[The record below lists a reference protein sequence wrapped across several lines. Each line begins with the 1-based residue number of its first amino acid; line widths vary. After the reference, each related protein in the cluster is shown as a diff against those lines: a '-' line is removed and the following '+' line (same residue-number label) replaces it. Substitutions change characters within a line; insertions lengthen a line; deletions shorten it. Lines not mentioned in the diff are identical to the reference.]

1 MENREEKRGDIKGVA
16 GPDTVREAA
25 TVAGEAERKARRR
38 GPTTVRVFPRALR
51 LEGVKGREDAL
62 RETLRASQMFCGLGE
77 AELKKIAQL
86 AQEKGYEAGDVIFT
100 EGVFLDHFYIITE
113 GKVALEKML
122 SFGAQWQRKATID
135 VITPGQALGASALG
149 ERQMSTSSARCL
161 VKTKVIAIEAQK
173 LRLLLEADATLG
185 MRILHRAVDVFRGR
199 FLHATD
205 RLAHILAI
213 ASHDL
218 KAPLGA
224 AESYLQVTLG
234 GFAGELNEKQRNM
247 LLRSSERIRSLL
259 NLIDDILDISRIDAA
274 EWKLE
279 PTSLNK
285 VVESCLENVRP
296 QAQNKDIH
304 LQTQLPAEDVV
315 IPGAAGRLEQAITN
329 LVSNAVKYTP
339 PGGKVTL
346 QMRSED
352 GTIRLEV
359 MDTGIGIPPE
369 DLPRIFDDFYR
380 GSNVDSKGAG
390 LGLSIAR
397 KIVEAHG
404 GRIWAESPYPEEESG
419 KGSKFTVLFPQG

>member
-1 MENREEKRGDIKGVA
+1 MEKTSLK
-16 GPDTVREAA
+16 EAL
-25 TVAGEAERKARRR
+25 K
-38 GPTTVRVFPRALR
+38 
-51 LEGVKGREDAL
+51 
-62 RETLRASQMFCGLGE
+62 ASQMFCGLAE
-77 AELKKIAQL
+77 ADLEKIVRL
-86 AQEKGYEAGDVIFT
+86 AQEKSYEAGDLIFT
-100 EGVFLDHFYIITE
+100 EGAVLDYFYIIKE
-113 GKVALEKML
+113 GRVALEKML

-135 VITPGQALGASALG
+135 VLTAGQALGGSALG

-161 VKTKVIAIEAQK
+161 EKTMVIAIEAEH
-173 LRLLLEADATLG
+173 LRLFWEEDAALG
-185 MRILHRAVDVFRGR
+185 TRILHRAVDIFRSR

-205 RLAHILAI
+205 RLAHILSI

-224 AESYLQVTLG
+224 VESYTQVMLG
-234 GFAGELNEKQRNM
+234 GFTGELNEKQRNM
-247 LLRSSERIRSLL
+247 LVRSSERIKGLL

-296 QAQNKDIH
+296 QAQTKNIR
-304 LQTQLPAEDVV
+304 LQVRMLEKNLL
-315 IPGAAGRLEQAITN
+315 IPGVASRLEQAITN

-339 PGGKVTL
+339 SGGKVTL
-346 QMRSED
+346 QLRSED
-352 GTIRLEV
+352 GAIRLEV

-369 DLPRIFDDFYR
+369 DLSRIFDDFYR

-390 LGLSIAR
+390 LGLSITR

-404 GRIWAESPYPEEESG
+404 GRVWVESPYPEEESG
-419 KGSKFTVLFPQG
+419 KGSKFTVLFPKKVLKLEERQDAHESRN